1 MCFFS
6 EADAEK
12 LGNEAGREASRLYR
26 THPDAAAIAECYRKS
41 AFEASLQRIRN
52 TVDPTEIKKAIK
64 MNNNRVYASAYAQSW
79 KKALHMGV
87 NEAKHFSIV
96 EFYGCLKCLVSFLL
110 S

>member
-12 LGNEAGREASRLYR
+12 LGKEAGREASRLYR

-52 TVDPTEIKKAIK
+52 TVDPTEIKKAVYMVK
-64 MNNNRVYASAYAQSW
+64 DRVYANAYAQCW
-79 KKALHMGV
+79 KKALHMGA

-96 EFYGCLKCLVSFLL
+96 EFYGCLKCFVFFVV
-110 S
+110 